1 MNFKKFFATVV
12 ASAAVFAPV
21 GVLAQDAK
29 ERAHQQLWEAV
40 QRVGVHAVTNS
51 PNFCDGNHHGFYAPA
66 ERLLVVCQDNAKS
79 YDGKMVPWSD
89 NDFDTLRHEAHHIV
103 QDCSLGGLGDQRET
117 AFIGKDKELLQFIQ
131 HSGLTKDQLNWI
143 VDSYKKR
150 GANDHVIKLELEAFA
165 VAASVKADTI
175 AKALIATCG
184 VR

>member
-1 MNFKKFFATVV
+1 MFKKFAATVV
-12 ASAAVFAPV
+12 ATAAILAPGAAFADEETR
-21 GVLAQDAK
+21 Q
-29 ERAHQQLWEAV
+29 HQQLWETV

-51 PNFCDGNHHGFYAPA
+51 PNFCDGKHHGFYAPA

-79 YDGKMVPWSD
+79 YDGRMVPWTD

-103 QDCSLGGLGDQRET
+103 QDCSLGGLGDRKET

-131 HSGLTKDQLNWI
+131 HSGLTKSQLNWI

-150 GANDHVIKLELEAFA
+150 GASDHVIKLELEAFA

-175 AKALIATCG
+175 ADALVATCG